1 MVSELNLLVL
11 ISLFCWGFWGISD
24 KKALAYGSQYEVMLC
39 LYFLSLLLIP
49 PVILALNIIHPGWS
63 LPPDLFFW
71 TGLASLA
78 YTGAILSYLNAMSK
92 TEASFV
98 LGITA
103 SYPLVLQIL
112 ATLFLGEKLVWQRL
126 LGGLVI
132 GAGIGMI
139 GGSQTKRKEKLPV
152 DQKMQLVLSVVM
164 ATLCWGVWGLFD
176 KKALASGGPLE
187 VYLAQRFWDLF
198 FLVLFLGVL
207 IWRKIKFNWRNK
219 KLWLF
224 SAGSEGSVAVGGLA
238 YLGAL
243 SQASASYV
251 ITITGCYPLVMY
263 ILALFLLKE
272 KFNAIRFAGIVLVVC
287 GGLLVQL
294 TQSLI

>member
-1 MVSELNLLVL
+1 MLELNVLVL

-24 KKALAYGSQYEVMLC
+24 KKALAHGSQFEVMLC

-49 PVILALNIIHPGWS
+49 PVVLSLNIVHPGWS
-63 LPPDLFFW
+63 LPADLLFW

-78 YTGAILSYLNAMSK
+78 YTGAIFSYLSAMSK

-112 ATLFLGEKLVWQRL
+112 AAVFLGEALVWQRL

-139 GGSQTKRKEKLPV
+139 GGSQTKREEKLPPE
-152 DQKMQLVLSVVM
+152 QKIQLVLSVVM

-187 VYLAQRFWDLF
+187 VYLAQRLWDLF
-198 FLVLFLGVL
+198 FLLLFLCVLF
-207 IWRKIKFNWRNK
+207 WRKIKFNWRNK

-224 SAGSEGSVAVGGLA
+224 SAGSEGAVAAGGLA

-294 TQSLI
+294 TQSQI